1 MHGHIDTAAGMAAGS
16 LEAFAQ
22 VGVIVDPALQ
32 LAVGHL
38 RIERGE
44 VTLGQ
49 LGAAIGTDDKCFHRM
64 NSDFVFT
71 DVKILKIR
79 QNTIIK
85 GNNNQ
90 P

>member
-1 MHGHIDTAAGMAAGS
+1 MHRHVDAGMRIAAGS

-79 QNTIIK
+79 QNTIQRSYY
-85 GNNNQ
+85 NQ
-90 P
+90 R

>member
-1 MHGHIDTAAGMAAGS
+1 MHGHVDAGMRIAAGG

-22 VGVIVDPALQ
+22 VGIIVDPALQ
-32 LAVGHL
+32 LAMGHL

-44 VTLGQ
+44 VALGQ
-49 LGAAIGTDDKCFHRM
+49 LGAAIGTDDKVFHRLL
-64 NSDFVFT
+64 SDFVFT
-71 DVKILKIR
+71 EVKILKIR